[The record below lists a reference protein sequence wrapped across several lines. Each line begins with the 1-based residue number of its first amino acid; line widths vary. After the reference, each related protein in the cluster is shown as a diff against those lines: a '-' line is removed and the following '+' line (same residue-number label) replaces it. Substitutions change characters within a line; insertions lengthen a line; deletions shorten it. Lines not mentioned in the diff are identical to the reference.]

1 MSMCNRLAG
10 YASLALSVFLVVSA
24 VAVAVAVADTNA
36 DIDIDFES
44 EHRFA
49 ATGAEAHEIH
59 VLSTTD
65 LSLFQPLIEAWQEE
79 RPEVSVRYT
88 IASSRSVYEAV
99 HRNPG
104 IADLIVSSAM
114 DLQIK
119 LVNDGFGRRH
129 QSPAVA
135 LLPPWARWRD
145 QLYGFT
151 QEPASLIV
159 SRRAFEGLAL
169 PDDRADLARLIREHP
184 ERFDGRV
191 GTYDIRESGVGYLIA
206 TQDARRS
213 DAFWELIAAMGE
225 VSPRLYCCSA
235 DMLAD
240 LESGQLALAYNVVGG
255 YADVAL
261 ATSSDGV
268 LIPLSDFTHVLQRTA
283 FIPTDS
289 ADPVLAGELLDYL
302 VGARAREVLSDRI
315 GVPPIDTSAMAETL
329 RYRPIQLGPG
339 LLVYLDRLKR
349 QRFLDSWGAA
359 LGQ

>member
-1 MSMCNRLAG
+1 MRRMWGRAALVCLSVYAFAAQ
-10 YASLALSVFLVVSA
+10 ASL
-24 VAVAVAVADTNA
+24 T
-36 DIDIDFES
+36 FES
-44 EHRFA
+44 EHYFKAR
-49 ATGAEAHEIH
+49 GEALGEVH

-65 LSLFQPLIEAWQEE
+65 LSLFQPLIESWQELQ
-79 RPEVSVRYT
+79 PNVSVRYT
-88 IASSRSVYEAV
+88 IASSRNVYEAV
-99 HRNPG
+99 KTDPAV
-104 IADLIVSSAM
+104 ADLVVSSAM

-129 QSPAVA
+129 RTPAV
-135 LLPPWARWRD
+135 LQLPSWARWRE

-159 SRRAFEGLAL
+159 SKRAFEGLEM
-169 PDDRADLARLIREHP
+169 PDDRADLARLFREHP
-184 ERFDGRV
+184 ERFEGQI
-191 GTYDIRESGVGYLIA
+191 GTYDVRESGVGYLIA

-255 YADVAL
+255 YADAAL
-261 ATSSDGV
+261 AASSDGAIV
-268 LIPLSDFTHVLQRTA
+268 PLSDFTHVLQRTA
-283 FIPTDS
+283 FIPT
-289 ADPVLAGELLDYL
+289 AAKDPVLAGELLDYL
-302 VGARAREVLSDRI
+302 VGPQARDVLTDRI
-315 GVPPIDTSAMAETL
+315 GVPQIDTSALAETL

-349 QRFLDSWGAA
+349 QHFLDSWEGA
-359 LGQ
+359 LIR